1 MTCDMFDMWWII
13 STKCVASCC
22 LDNLETWFASLST
35 TAYILRSALNKQ
47 TSQCGISYFYH
58 ISVLLKKG
66 TKIVSSIFRLL
77 QLPLR
82 CELLKLF
89 CCQYDT
95 LMWQAYMTWHS
106 SYLKVSF
113 SLSSF
118 SRRDYNNF
126 SYGLHSPLK
135 LD

>member
-13 STKCVASCC
+13 STMRRQLLFRQFRDMARLPVYC
-22 LDNLETWFASLST
+22 LHTKISF
-35 TAYILRSALNKQ
+35 KQ
-47 TSQCGISYFYH
+47 TNIPVWNILLLSH
-58 ISVLLKKG
+58 SVLLKKG